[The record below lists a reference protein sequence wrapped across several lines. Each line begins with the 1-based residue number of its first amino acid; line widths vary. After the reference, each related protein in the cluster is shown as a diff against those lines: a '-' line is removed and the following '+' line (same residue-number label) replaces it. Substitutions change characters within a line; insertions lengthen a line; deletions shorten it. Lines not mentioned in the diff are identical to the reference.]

1 MSFEKSLISQ
11 CAPTLA
17 SLKTGNLF
25 STSYSSMEELEKNI
39 SNWNDY
45 LTRKG
50 ITLCR
55 LKYTNNTALIYVF
68 RQSALKKDLCKPEI
82 FNYLLNYGYNP
93 SNLTETLH
101 NLEVRLNSSDDFPH
115 EIGLFLSYPLE
126 DVQGCICNKG
136 KNCSHCG
143 YWKVYGDKA
152 QCIKTFQ
159 RYDKCRDIYWKLW
172 SNGRSIFQLTVAA

>member
-25 STSYSSMEELEKNI
+25 SVSHCSEDEIERNLSL
-39 SNWNDY
+39 WNQA
-45 LTRKG
+45 LARKG
-50 ITLCR
+50 IKLCR
-55 LKYTNNTALIYVF
+55 LKYANATALIYVY
-68 RQSALKKDLCKPEI
+68 RESALKRDLCEPDI
-82 FNYLLNYGYNP
+82 GNYLMNYGYNL
-93 SNLTETLH
+93 SDLNETLI
-101 NLEVRLNSSDDFPH
+101 NLQSRLNSNVEFPH

-126 DVQGCICNKG
+126 DVTGFICNQG
-136 KNCSHCG
+136 KNCTHCG

-152 QCIKTFQ
+152 ECIKKFTM
-159 RYDKCRDIYWKLW
+159 YDKCRDIYQKHW